1 MTQSTMTQSTIIP
14 TAQRI
19 ETAMEKYNVWLKTAG
34 LETKQHQLQAMRW
47 ALKHELEPSDGI
59 SGGLIAD
66 EMGLGKTIILLGLMI
81 SNFRRPTLIVVPR
94 PILEQWKRII
104 ERYFGHEVQIYHGPA
119 LKASRKLLKSAA
131 TAASAS
137 PPPIVLT
144 TYGIMQT
151 RKPGCPLYDV
161 KWSRLVCDEAHHLR
175 NRGKLY
181 RSMLRIKS
189 EIKWMVTGTPLQNR
203 KTDLQV
209 LCTMLGLTPA
219 FLADPDKVKAI
230 ILRHSLRRT
239 KKQVGIK
246 LPPKSATEI
255 TVPWLSAE
263 EAEFSK
269 QIHAQVTF
277 PRVTLQNV
285 NRIMAFLGNSTLA
298 WFTRLRQVSVLPHLL
313 QPKVDALIDDGIID
327 EDMSLS
333 AIKTTSKLTAVAKFL
348 KKRHNNHRRKLVFC
362 HYHGEID
369 LLEAM
374 LKKCG
379 ITTTI
384 IDGRA
389 RAAEKRFATLAVPS
403 EDEFRSVSQKWKN
416 IPTELYDHI
425 ADYMAPEVALVQI
438 QSTSEGL
445 NLQHFH
451 EIYFTSPWWNPA
463 LEDQA
468 VARAHRIGQN
478 QKVEVFRFIM
488 ENFGGKSVT
497 LDQYCMVVQEKKR
510 ELMKFF
516 K

>member
-1 MTQSTMTQSTIIP
+1 MIT

-19 ETAMEKYNVWLKTAG
+19 ETAMEKYNAWLKTAG
-34 LETKQHQLQAMRW
+34 LETKPHQLQAMRW
-47 ALKHELEPSDGI
+47 ALKHELISSDGI
-59 SGGLIAD
+59 NGGLIAD

-81 SNFRRPTLIVVPR
+81 SNFRGSTLIVVPR

-104 ERYFGHEVQIYHGPA
+104 ERYFGHDAIIYHGSA
-119 LKASRKLLKSAA
+119 LKGSRKLLKSATSSPQSNA
-131 TAASAS
+131 PPPPSPPP

-161 KWSRLVCDEAHHLR
+161 KWTRLVCDEAHHLR

-181 RSMLRIKS
+181 QNMLRLKA

-209 LCTMLGLTPA
+209 LCTMLGLAPA
-219 FLADPDKVKAI
+219 FLADPDQVKTI

-246 LPPKSATEI
+246 LPPKSASVI

-263 EAEFSK
+263 EEEFCK

-313 QPKVDALIDDGIID
+313 QPKVNALIDDGIID

-333 AIKTTSKLTAVAKFL
+333 KIKTTSKLTAVAKFL

-379 ITTTI
+379 ITTVI

-403 EDEFRSVSQKWKN
+403 EDEFRSVSHKWKN
-416 IPTELYDHI
+416 IPTEIYGHI
-425 ADYMAPEVALVQI
+425 AEYMAPEVAIVQI

-445 NLQHFH
+445 NLQHFQ

-478 QKVEVFRFIM
+478 QKVEVFRFVM

-497 LDQYCMVVQEKKR
+497 LDQYCMIVQQKKR